1 MDFFRDHL
9 LSIVTYT
16 PLVGAA
22 VLLLPPFK
30 RSDDAVRWVANLF
43 GFAGFLVSL
52 PLWFWFDRGAAG
64 FQFVEK
70 QPWIPSIGVQYLF
83 GVDGISTLLILLTT
97 LLGFIAILS
106 SWTAI
111 TVRVRQYYIFLLLLQ
126 VGMLGVFCAL
136 DMFLFYVFWEVMLVP
151 MYFLIGIWG
160 GARRLYA
167 AIKFFLYT
175 LVGSVVMLLGILALY
190 FQSRKIPGLE
200 ATGTFDVT
208 RWFAMSIPPDLQFWV
223 FLAFFLGFAI
233 KVPMFPFHTWLPD
246 AHVEAPTAGSV
257 ILAGVLLK
265 MGTYGFLRF
274 SLPLLPDA
282 SRHFAPLM
290 ATIAIIGIVYAG
302 LVTLVQKDMKK
313 LIAYSSVSHLG
324 FCMLGMFALNPIGL
338 QGSVLQMINHG
349 LSTGGLFLIVGIVYE
364 RRHTKAIADF
374 GGLAHVMPVY
384 ATVTL
389 ILFLAS
395 MGLPLLNGF
404 IGEFMILQGAY
415 SANRVWAYWAVSG
428 VVLGAAYL
436 LWLYQRV
443 FWGKVTHEENR
454 HLKDLSTRELA
465 TLVPL
470 VVFCFWIGLYPK
482 PFLEFIHVPLA
493 RTAETVQP
501 GRFPAPGAVQAA
513 PPASVPAVPASA
525 VPVEPSSPAP
535 APSASAPASTPTP
548 APATPRPAPTPRP

>member
-1 MDFFRDHL
+1 MEFFRDHI
-9 LSIVTYT
+9 LSIITYT
-16 PLVGAA
+16 PVVGATL
-22 VLLLPPFK
+22 LLLPPFK
-30 RSDDAVRWVANLF
+30 RNDDAVRWMANLF
-43 GFAGFLVSL
+43 GFAGFLVSV
-52 PLWFWFDRGAAG
+52 PLWFWFDRSAEG
-64 FQFVEK
+64 FQFVERYS
-70 QPWIPSIGVQYLF
+70 WIPSIGVQYLF

-111 TVRVRQYYIFLLLLQ
+111 TDRVRQYYVFLLLLQ
-126 VGMLGVFCAL
+126 AGMLGVFCAL

-160 GARRLYA
+160 SARRLYA

-190 FQSRKIPGLE
+190 FQSRRIPGLE
-200 ATGTFDVT
+200 TTGTFDVT
-208 RWFAMSIPPDLQFWV
+208 RWYAMSIPPDLQFWV

-265 MGTYGFLRF
+265 MGTYGFVRF

-282 SRHFAPLM
+282 TLHAVPWVVTLS
-290 ATIAIIGIVYAG
+290 IISIVYAA

-324 FCMLGMFALNPIGL
+324 FVMLGMFALNPLGL
-338 QGSVLQMINHG
+338 EGSVLQMINHG
-349 LSTGGLFLIVGIVYE
+349 LSTGGLFLVVGILYE
-364 RRHTKAIADF
+364 RRHTKAIAEF

-384 ATVTL
+384 ATLTL

-404 IGEFMILQGAY
+404 IGEFMILQAAF
-415 SANRVWAYWAVSG
+415 SANPVWAYWAVSG

-443 FWGKVTHEENR
+443 FWGKITHEENR
-454 HLKDLSTRELA
+454 HLKDVSPRELA

-470 VVFCFWIGLYPK
+470 VAFCLWIGVYPK
-482 PFLEFIHVPLA
+482 PFLEFLHAPVA
-493 RTAETVQP
+493 RLAETIQP
-501 GRFPAPGAVQAA
+501 GKFGSAGTVQAA
-513 PPASVPAVPASA
+513 APAAAPTVAPSA
-525 VPVEPSSPAP
+525 VPEPAATPV
-535 APSASAPASTPTP
+535 PTP
-548 APATPRPAPTPRP
+548 QP